1 LGNSLF
7 YLDPLKIFSYT
18 PVLLAL
24 SDYGVR
30 HKRKIIGQNGLCPVR
45 LAPVFNLQKKIFIG
59 RSFMGRVAIIGVGQ
73 SAFVRGYPGSI
84 RELAFEGFK
93 ECMADAQVSVK
104 EIDASV
110 ICSAPEYDKQ
120 RSPAGVFAEYL
131 GLTPQPTFYVETL
144 CSSSSTGVKL
154 AYSLIKSGLHDV
166 VVVLGFQK
174 MSEIS
179 SAESQER
186 MGRGADIQWESPFG
200 TMMPAYYAMYARAH
214 MKKYGTTPEDLALIR
229 VKASTYGQINEKA
242 VYRKP
247 VALDMFSDPQS
258 PMSGPVAS
266 PLRVGDCCANADGS
280 SCIIL
285 ASEEKAKALSK
296 KPVWILGVGAASS
309 PVNMA
314 GRALFTGLAVG
325 EEAGKQAYKM
335 AGVSPKDVDVAEVHD
350 CFTIA
355 EMMAY
360 ENLGFAKPG
369 EGKDLIKSK
378 ETYKEGIIPVNVD
391 GGLLSKG
398 HPIGATGGSQIRT
411 IVLQLRGQA
420 GDMQVKNP
428 EIGLVHNIGGVG
440 LYGNVTI
447 LGRS

>member
-1 LGNSLF
+1 MS
-7 YLDPLKIFSYT
+7 
-18 PVLLAL
+18 
-24 SDYGVR
+24 
-30 HKRKIIGQNGLCPVR
+30 
-45 LAPVFNLQKKIFIG
+45 
-59 RSFMGRVAIIGVGQ
+59 RVAIIGVGQ
-73 SAFVRGYPGSI
+73 SKFVRGYPGSI
-84 RELAFEGFK
+84 RELAFEAYK
-93 ECMADAQVSVK
+93 DAIKDAQITSK
-104 EIDASV
+104 DIGASI

-120 RSPAGVFAEYL
+120 RSPAGVIAEYL
-131 GLTPQPTFYVETL
+131 GLTPQPTFCLETV
-144 CSSSSTGVKL
+144 CSSSSTGLKVAYAMVK
-154 AYSLIKSGLHDV
+154 AGLHDSV
-166 VVVLGFQK
+166 CVLGFQK
-174 MSEIS
+174 MSEIT

-214 MKKYGTTPEDLALIR
+214 MKTYGTTPEDLALIR
-229 VKASTYGQINEKA
+229 VKAATYGQINDRA

-247 VALDMFSDPQS
+247 VTLAMFSDPEN

-280 SCIIL
+280 SCIIV
-285 ASEEKAKALSK
+285 ANEEKARALSK
-296 KPVWILGVGAASS
+296 KPVWILGVGAASTA
-309 PVNMA
+309 VNMA
-314 GRALFTGLAVG
+314 GRELFTGLTVAI
-325 EEAGKQAYKM
+325 EAAQIAYKM
-335 AGVSPKDVDVAEVHD
+335 AGITPQDIDVAEVHD

-369 EGKDLIKSK
+369 EGKELIRAK
-378 ETYKEGIIPVNVD
+378 ETYKEGKIPVNVD

-411 IVLQLRGQA
+411 IVLQLRGEA
-420 GDMQVKNP
+420 GEMQVKDQ

-447 LGRS
+447 LGRE

>member
-1 LGNSLF
+1 
-7 YLDPLKIFSYT
+7 
-18 PVLLAL
+18 
-24 SDYGVR
+24 
-30 HKRKIIGQNGLCPVR
+30 
-45 LAPVFNLQKKIFIG
+45 
-59 RSFMGRVAIIGVGQ
+59 MGKVGIIGVGQ

-93 ECMADAQVSVK
+93 ECMQDAHITTK
-104 EIDASV
+104 DIGASV

-144 CSSSSTGVKL
+144 CSSSSTGLKL
-154 AYSLIKSGLHDV
+154 AYSLVKSGLHDV
-166 VVVLGFQK
+166 VAVIGFQK

-200 TMMPAYYAMYARAH
+200 TMMPAYYAMYARAY
-214 MKKYGTTPEDLALIR
+214 MSKYGTTLDDLALIR
-229 VKASTYGQINEKA
+229 VKAATYGQINEKA

-247 VALDMFSDPQS
+247 VTFEMFSDSES
-258 PMSGPVAS
+258 PMSNPVSS

-280 SCIIL
+280 SCVIV
-285 ASEEKAKALSK
+285 ANEEKAKDFCE

-309 PVNMA
+309 TVNMA
-314 GRALFTGLAVG
+314 GRDLFTGLTVG
-325 EEAGKQAYKM
+325 EQAAEQAYKM
-335 AGVSPKDVDVAEVHD
+335 AGVTPKDIDVAEVHD

-369 EGKDLIKSK
+369 EGKELIKSK
-378 ETYKEGIIPVNVD
+378 ETYKEGSIPVNVD

-411 IVLQLRGQA
+411 IVLQLRGEA
-420 GDMQVKNP
+420 GDMQVKDP

-447 LGRS
+447 FGR

>member
-1 LGNSLF
+1 MS
-7 YLDPLKIFSYT
+7 
-18 PVLLAL
+18 
-24 SDYGVR
+24 
-30 HKRKIIGQNGLCPVR
+30 
-45 LAPVFNLQKKIFIG
+45 
-59 RSFMGRVAIIGVGQ
+59 RVAIVGVGQ
-73 SAFVRGYPGSI
+73 SAFVRNYTGSI

-93 ECMADAQVSVK
+93 EAMQNAQITTTDV
-104 EIDASV
+104 DASV

-131 GLTPQPTFYVETL
+131 GLNPQPTFYVETL
-144 CSSSSTGVKL
+144 CSSSSTGLRL

-166 VVVLGFQK
+166 VAVIGFQK

-179 SAESQER
+179 SSESQER

-214 MKKYGTTPEDLALIR
+214 MAAYGTTLDDLALVR
-229 VKASTYGQINEKA
+229 VKAAAYGQLNDRA

-247 VALDMFSDPQS
+247 VAMEMFCDPQNRLA
-258 PMSGPVAS
+258 GPVAS

-285 ASEEKAKALSK
+285 AGEERAKRICG
-296 KPVWILGVGAASS
+296 KPVWVLGLGAASTS
-309 PVNMA
+309 VNLAGRNLFNGLTVARQAAAQAYRMA
-314 GRALFTGLAVG
+314 GITA
-325 EEAGKQAYKM
+325 
-335 AGVSPKDVDVAEVHD
+335 KDIDVAEVHD

-355 EMMAY
+355 ELMAY
-360 ENLGFAKPG
+360 EDLGFAKAG
-369 EGKDLIKSK
+369 EAKDLIRSK
-378 ETYKEGIIPVNVD
+378 ATYKEGSIPVNVD

-411 IVLQLRGQA
+411 VVLQLRGEA
-420 GDMQVKNP
+420 GPMQVKSP

-447 LGRS
+447 LAV

>member
-1 LGNSLF
+1 M
-7 YLDPLKIFSYT
+7 
-18 PVLLAL
+18 
-24 SDYGVR
+24 GVR
-30 HKRKIIGQNGLCPVR
+30 
-45 LAPVFNLQKKIFIG
+45 
-59 RSFMGRVAIIGVGQ
+59 
-73 SAFVRGYPGSI
+73 
-84 RELAFEGFK
+84 
-93 ECMADAQVSVK
+93 
-104 EIDASV
+104 
-110 ICSAPEYDKQ
+110 
-120 RSPAGVFAEYL
+120 
-131 GLTPQPTFYVETL
+131 
-144 CSSSSTGVKL
+144 L
-154 AYSLIKSGLHDV
+154 AYSLVKSGLHDV
-166 VVVLGFQK
+166 VAVVGFQK

-214 MKKYGTTPEDLALIR
+214 MAKYGTTSDDLALIR
-229 VKASTYGQINEKA
+229 VKAATYGQINEKA

-247 VALDMFSDPQS
+247 VTFEMFSDPES
-258 PMSGPVAS
+258 PMSNPVAS

-280 SCIIL
+280 SCIIV
-285 ASEEKAKALSK
+285 ASEEKAKTLCK
-296 KPVWILGVGAASS
+296 KPVWILGLGAASTA
-309 PVNMA
+309 VNMA
-314 GRALFTGLAVG
+314 GRELFTGLTVG
-325 EEAGKQAYKM
+325 EQAGEQAYKM
-335 AGVSPKDVDVAEVHD
+335 AGVTSKDIDVAEVHD

-378 ETYKEGIIPVNVD
+378 ETYREGSIPVNVD

-411 IVLQLRGQA
+411 IVLQLRGEA
-420 GDMQVKNP
+420 GEMQVEDP

-447 LGRS
+447 LGR

>member
-1 LGNSLF
+1 
-7 YLDPLKIFSYT
+7 
-18 PVLLAL
+18 
-24 SDYGVR
+24 
-30 HKRKIIGQNGLCPVR
+30 
-45 LAPVFNLQKKIFIG
+45 
-59 RSFMGRVAIIGVGQ
+59 MGKVAIIGVGQ

-93 ECMADAQVSVK
+93 EAMLDAK
-104 EIDASV
+104 IATTDIDASV

-144 CSSSSTGVKL
+144 CSSSSTGLKL
-154 AYSLIKSGLHDV
+154 AYSLVASGLHDCVAV
-166 VVVLGFQK
+166 VGFQK
-174 MSEIS
+174 MSEIT

-200 TMMPAYYAMYARAH
+200 TMMPAYYATYAKGH
-214 MKKYGTTPEDLALIR
+214 FTKYGTTPDDLALIR

-247 VALDMFSDPQS
+247 VTFDMFQDPS
-258 PMSGPVAS
+258 NTMAGPVAS

-280 SCIIL
+280 SCLIV
-285 ASEEKAKALSK
+285 ANEEKAKRFCK
-296 KPVWILGVGAASS
+296 KPVWIKGIGSASTSVNLANRDLFSGLTVGMEAGRQAYE
-309 PVNMA
+309 MA
-314 GRALFTGLAVG
+314 GITA
-325 EEAGKQAYKM
+325 
-335 AGVSPKDVDVAEVHD
+335 KDIDVAEVHD

-360 ENLGFAKPG
+360 ENLGFAEPG
-369 EGKDLIKSK
+369 GGPELIRAK
-378 ETYKEGIIPVNVD
+378 ETYKEGSIPVNVD

-398 HPIGATGGSQIRT
+398 HPIGATGGSQVRT
-411 IVLQLRGQA
+411 IVLQLRDEA
-420 GDMQVKNP
+420 GDMQVKDP
-428 EIGLVHNIGGVG
+428 QFGLIHNIGGVG

-447 LGRS
+447 LGRD